1 MTTNTQRQF
10 SPTMFWMRTES
21 WILYNCFKNVS
32 NENRESYI
40 ICVLCVVFATF
51 WLQNSGHYE
60 PWRLTNI
67 FAKENRLKFTF
78 STTVFGLDEGA
89 NIIYNP
95 SITHDD
101 V

>member
-1 MTTNTQRQF
+1 VCGVCYFLITKF
-10 SPTMFWMRTES
+10 
-21 WILYNCFKNVS
+21 
-32 NENRESYI
+32 
-40 ICVLCVVFATF
+40 
-51 WLQNSGHYE
+51 SGHYE
-60 PWRLTNI
+60 PWRLTKI